1 MSKQA
6 KRQLFRRILAAALVV
21 AACVALHALPLDWNG
36 LARQAACLSAGIR
49 QPYGAAAMME
59 QSLFDTPA
67 LPAGTVPS
75 VPDDTPLYGLGA
87 DTGLLELPTAAPAVG
102 LPEILSIDPPGNQKN
117 GGKIVTR
124 KMNTGDRSKHG
135 IATVNRSGKKEDI
148 PAALAAKLTQTFA
161 DTDAPQVLIL
171 HTHTTESYTQ
181 SSDRYEETSP
191 YRTLDPGHNMI
202 ALGGI
207 VAEILRDAGIGVIHD
222 TAFHDYP
229 SYNGSYSHAAAAT
242 KAYLEQYPTIELI
255 LDLHRDAADTPSG
268 QLATRCSV
276 GGETAAQLMFVL
288 GTDERLEHPDWE
300 RNLGLALQLQTLLE
314 QKNPG
319 ICRDVSMSRNRY
331 NQHLGNYALLV
342 EIGAAGNTLE
352 QAKLAAQ
359 ALGEAIA
366 ELVQ

>member
-1 MSKQA
+1 MDWDQRCIRLCA
-6 KRQLFRRILAAALVV
+6 GVLLFAAALRLW
-21 AACVALHALPLDWNG
+21 AGGALAPVGHALESPEAGSFFLYLQTGRVVRQGKAEAVTETTVPVPAETSPEAVAQDISFPGIDGAAELLKRPLD
-36 LARQAACLSAGIR
+36 LDL
-49 QPYGAAAMME
+49 
-59 QSLFDTPA
+59 
-67 LPAGTVPS
+67 
-75 VPDDTPLYGLGA
+75 
-87 DTGLLELPTAAPAVG
+87 TGEGP
-102 LPEILSIDPPGNQKN
+102 K
-117 GGKIVTR
+117 
-124 KMNTGDRSKHG
+124 
-135 IATVNRSGKKEDI
+135 
-148 PAALAAKLTQTFA
+148 
-161 DTDAPQVLIL
+161 VLIL

-207 VAEILRDAGIGVIHD
+207 VAEILRDAGVEVIHD

-268 QLATRCSV
+268 QLATACSV
-276 GGETAAQLMFVL
+276 GGENAAQLMFVL

-300 RNLGLALQLQTLLE
+300 RNLGLALRLQTLLE

-352 QAKLAAQ
+352 QAELAAQ